1 MLFHILTS
9 LLKIHLNEVLV
20 ERKFAEFSQWQ
31 CELDMMAT
39 SGSESESSLL
49 SSVREVGEVVPCPE
63 AAADPAA
70 EVEAATSLEQE
81 AAGGADLNNNSNQRP
96 SFMEAPDYSS
106 RGQGRGRGR
115 GGGGFG
121 GETSVLKN
129 SDDDC
134 ISGKKEEDPKA
145 KSKRLLAALKKA
157 KTSSN
162 TQESLEAEIKH
173 TVEVEDEEDIWD
185 RIRRTRD
192 TSRDDPRAAA
202 TCLPGGVWVG
212 KYHEAVV
219 SRLLQQGAR
228 GETQLKEKY
237 VEFVTRASKQ

>member
-1 MLFHILTS
+1 MTS

-31 CELDMMAT
+31 CELDMMAI

-49 SSVREVGEVVPCPE
+49 SLVREEGEGKVVQCPE
-63 AAADPAA
+63 AAADPVA
-70 EVEAATSLEQE
+70 EVEAKTSLEQE
-81 AAGGADLNNNSNQRP
+81 AASGADLNSNQRP
-96 SFMEAPDYSS
+96 SFMEAPGYSS
-106 RGQGRGRGR
+106 RVQGRGRGR
-115 GGGGFG
+115 GDGCIR
-121 GETSVLKN
+121 GETSVLKMSSN
-129 SDDDC
+129 DDSS
-134 ISGKKEEDPKA
+134 SGKKEEDPRA
-145 KSKRLLAALKKA
+145 KSTRLLAALKKA
-157 KTSSN
+157 KISSN
-162 TQESLEAEIKH
+162 APESLEAENNQ
-173 TVEVEDEEDIWD
+173 TAEVEDEEDIWD

-237 VEFVTRASKQ
+237 VEFVTRGSKQ

>member
-1 MLFHILTS
+1 MTS

-31 CELDMMAT
+31 CEVDMMAT

-49 SSVREVGEVVPCPE
+49 SSVREEGEGKVVQCPE
-63 AAADPAA
+63 AAADPVA
-70 EVEAATSLEQE
+70 EVEAETSLEQE
-81 AAGGADLNNNSNQRP
+81 AASGADLNHNSNQRP
-96 SFMEAPDYSS
+96 SFMEAPGYSS

-121 GETSVLKN
+121 GETSVLKMSSN
-129 SDDDC
+129 DNGS
-134 ISGKKEEDPKA
+134 SGKKEEDPRA
-145 KSKRLLAALKKA
+145 KSTRLLAALKKA
-157 KTSSN
+157 KISSN
-162 TQESLEAEIKH
+162 TPESLEAEIEH
-173 TVEVEDEEDIWD
+173 TAEVEDEEDIWD

-237 VEFVTRASKQ
+237 VEFVTRGSKQ

>member
-1 MLFHILTS
+1 MTS

-49 SSVREVGEVVPCPE
+49 SSVREEGGKVVQCPE

-70 EVEAATSLEQE
+70 EVEAETSLEQE
-81 AAGGADLNNNSNQRP
+81 AACGADNNNSNQRP
-96 SFMEAPDYSS
+96 SFMEAPGYSS

-121 GETSVLKN
+121 GETSVLKMSSN
-129 SDDDC
+129 DNGS
-134 ISGKKEEDPKA
+134 SGKKEEDPRA
-145 KSKRLLAALKKA
+145 KSTRLLAALKKA
-157 KTSSN
+157 KISSN
-162 TQESLEAEIKH
+162 TPESLEAEIKH
-173 TVEVEDEEDIWD
+173 TAEVEDEEDIWD

-237 VEFVTRASKQ
+237 VEFVTRGSKQ